1 MNSKHFIQLKN
12 IQKTYDDGYTAC
24 KNINISIDKG
34 KFVTI
39 LGPSGCGK
47 TTLLKMI
54 AGFETPTQGR
64 IEVNGIDIKDLP
76 IYARPTATVF
86 QDYAL
91 FPNMTVYENISY
103 GIKVMRVQLPSIKKS
118 QYKKIAKIK
127 KQAIEKATKKIEIIK
142 LEQIK
147 IDRDILRTKK
157 EYEKDPNIAKIQ
169 DMRYSQFMSQINHY
183 EKLMGRLDPNFDGF
197 KLTLRLQRKIAKNK
211 IKLSTLNKIEK
222 QAYKLIRYYIL
233 KQPIDRKIDKLMV
246 KYNNLDQWI
255 SYWENYPQSTIEQY
269 EKIHTTRLLNKKEI
283 ATKAHEVINLVG
295 LNGYENKYPSDLS
308 GGMQQRV
315 ALARAIVV
323 QPEILLLDE
332 PLSALDA
339 KVRKKM
345 QEELKRIHNELK
357 INFILVTHDQEEA
370 LKLSDQ
376 IIVMSKGK
384 IEQIGTP
391 KNIYEHPTNEWVANF
406 IGQANFID
414 CTYVKNNTVLIYG
427 QKMFIPNL
435 SKEAKLKLSK
445 NHYFKLLIRPEDIE
459 ICPVDKGYVNM
470 KITQILYKGNYYEVK
485 CVDRN
490 KNELFFLTYKQQQI
504 NNKIG
509 IKWNF
514 KYTSIIYP
522 KENYLL

>member
-1 MNSKHFIQLKN
+1 MEKKSFIQLKN

-24 KNINISIDKG
+24 KDINITIDKG

-54 AGFETPTQGR
+54 AGFEMPTQGR

-76 IYARPTATVF
+76 IYNRPTATVF

-91 FPNMTVYENISY
+91 FPNMTIYENISY
-103 GIKVMRVQLPSIKKS
+103 GIKVMRVQLSSIKNS
-118 QYKKIAKIK
+118 EYKKIAKIK
-127 KQAIEKATKKIEIIK
+127 KQAIEKATKKIDDIK
-142 LEQIK
+142 LKQIK
-147 IDRDILRTKK
+147 IDRDILRVKN
-157 EYEKDPNIAKIQ
+157 EYEKNPSIAKIQ
-169 DMRYSQFMSQINHY
+169 DMRYSQFITQINHY
-183 EKLMGRLDPNFDGF
+183 EKLMLRSDPNFDGF
-197 KLTLRLQRKIAKNK
+197 KLTLRLQRKIVKNK
-211 IKLSTLNKIEK
+211 IKLNTLNKIER
-222 QAYKLIRYYIL
+222 QAYRLIKNYIL
-233 KQPIDRKIDKLMV
+233 KQPIDRKVDKLLA
-246 KYNNLDQWI
+246 KYNDLDQWI
-255 SYWENYPQSTIEQY
+255 SYWENYPQSTVERY
-269 EKIHTTRLLNKKEI
+269 EKIHTSRLLNKKEI
-283 ATKAHEVINLVG
+283 AAKAHEVIDLVG
-295 LNGYENKYPSDLS
+295 LNGFENKYPSDLS

-357 INFILVTHDQEEA
+357 INFIHVTHDQEEA

-391 KNIYEHPTNEWVANF
+391 KNIYEHPINEWVANF

-414 CTYVKNNTVLIYG
+414 CTYVRNNTVIIYG
-427 QKMFIPNL
+427 KKMTIPNL
-435 SKEAKLKLSK
+435 TKEAKIKLNK
-445 NHYFKLLIRPEDIE
+445 NHDFKLLIRPEDLE
-459 ICPVDKGYVNM
+459 ICAVKKGYIDM
-470 KITQILYKGNYYEVK
+470 KIKQILYKGNYYEVK
-485 CVDRN
+485 CIDKN
-490 KNELFFLTYKQQQI
+490 KNELTLLTYKQQQI

-522 KENYLL
+522 KGNYLS